1 MFIEIIIII
10 NGPEFELLQAK
21 WICMGIGG
29 NY

>member
-1 MFIEIIIII
+1 MFIEKKII